1 MAQVSSS
8 QNAQEASA
16 PKLTAGL
23 LTMFSVPV
31 LWRKGY
37 GWLYRAQWSLRKQLR
52 VFFFFVCFQL
62 IQLGEWIQVEEKKP
76 AAACPYDF
84 MVTLVNRMV
93 MQIL

>member
-52 VFFFFVCFQL
+52 VFFFSLFVFSSYSWVNGFRLKRKSQQQHVLMTSWSLLL
-62 IQLGEWIQVEEKKP
+62 IGW
-76 AAACPYDF
+76 
-84 MVTLVNRMV
+84 
-93 MQIL
+93 